1 MLINPHT
8 EEGYLIKQCI
18 KSTERAK
25 PFAERA
31 VEQHTQHNRN
41 YQNAE
46 LP

>member
-25 PFAERA
+25 PFAEERIP
-31 VEQHTQHNRN
+31 HTDIIDCKGRQ
-41 YQNAE
+41 
-46 LP
+46 